1 MPCRSAEDFAM
12 DLVFRDNLQMN
23 VRDELNAI
31 FAVDEIVNG
40 PEVTSLHRI
49 VLGRSPRP
57 LEEELAERPEL
68 INVGDMCGRTPLV
81 WAVRRK
87 DIATAERLLAHGADL
102 KIADCE
108 GRTVFHEV
116 ARAGSVEFA
125 HLLRRA
131 TRKHELLTAHDL
143 YHDLVNAPD
152 IYNLSPWHIAVRYNN
167 PLVLQVFLEHGC
179 EISLAKNISRSV
191 LHLAADYGILHL
203 LNLRAIAPESEG
215 VFGWSPES
223 FLQGRLDGSDSYSKY
238 CSTNDSEAY
247 RRLQE
252 YVMLLQTAR
261 EEMACSGETEKVL
274 QPAVIEEIA

>member
-1 MPCRSAEDFAM
+1 M
-12 DLVFRDNLQMN
+12 DLVFRDNLQLN

-108 GRTVFHEV
+108 GRTVF
-116 ARAGSVEFA
+116 
-125 HLLRRA
+125 
-131 TRKHELLTAHDL
+131 HELLTAHDL